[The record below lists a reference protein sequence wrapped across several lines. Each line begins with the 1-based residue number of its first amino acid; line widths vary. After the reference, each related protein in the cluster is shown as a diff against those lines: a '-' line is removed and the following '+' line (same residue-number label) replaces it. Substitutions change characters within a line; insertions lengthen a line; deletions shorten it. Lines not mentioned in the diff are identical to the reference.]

1 MGKRELE
8 KTEREEEA
16 EEEVVEMLTE
26 NQAQEL

>member
-1 MGKRELE
+1 MGKGEQE